1 MSYMMGGAPLG
12 GYQPASAPAPQ
23 ERHPQLNRI
32 LHNEDTFGRS
42 IVFTNGLDAARVAF
56 IFIAVIGFGYNLIA
70 KLQAFGRSGRP
81 WGYFFQNF
89 FDMHDANGYID
100 VGIAATIYA
109 FIIAIPICII
119 LSIAKKLTVNS
130 SITKLYDQFNR
141 NGFVA
146 DLVPTGLII
155 PVGNTKGQIFAF
167 GAPNVTPEWVQGAVQ
182 HMVAAVTT
190 EPKSRE
196 AKAYFKALSKV
207 AIVGGLTGIQ
217 AGEANRADPSIPPGI
232 FVTSQT
238 RNTDTRPRVAVP
250 VGNDFT
256 KLRLYSLKK
265 NVPIA

>member
-23 ERHPQLNRI
+23 ERYPQLNRI
-32 LHNEDTFGRS
+32 LHSEDTFGRS
-42 IVFTNGLDAARVAF
+42 IVFANGLDTLRVVF

-70 KLQAFGRSGRP
+70 KLQSFGRSGLP
-81 WGYFFQNF
+81 WSSFFQNF

-100 VGIAATIYA
+100 AGLVTSIYA

-119 LSIAKKLTVNS
+119 LFIAKKLTVNS
-130 SITKLYDQFNR
+130 SITKLYDQFNH

-155 PVGNTKGQIFAF
+155 PVGNTKGQVFVL

-182 HMVAAVTT
+182 HMVAAVTND
-190 EPKSRE
+190 PKSRE

-207 AIVGGLTGIQ
+207 AMAGGLT
-217 AGEANRADPSIPPGI
+217 AGVATEANKADPSIPSGI
-232 FVTSQT
+232 FVTSQVK
-238 RNTDTRPRVAVP
+238 NADTRPRVAVP

-256 KLRLYSLKK
+256 KLRLYPLKK